1 MKLNDFQEISKR
13 TMPNKDIKKDS
24 ANYAMG
30 LAGEAGEVTDLLK
43 KWVFHGH
50 ALDRMELKKELGDVL
65 HYLSGLCTLHH
76 FTLEEVAT
84 ANIEKLMKRFP
95 NGFSTEAS
103 IKRVD
108 ENEQR

>member
-1 MKLNDFQEISKR
+1 MRLNDYQEISKR
-13 TMPNKDIKKDS
+13 TMPNKDVKKDS

-50 ALDRMELKKELGDVL
+50 ALDRMDLKKELGDVL

-84 ANIEKLMKRFP
+84 ANIEKLMQRYP
-95 NGFSTEAS
+95 NGFDTDKSINRTE
-103 IKRVD
+103 
-108 ENEQR
+108 

>member
-1 MKLNDFQEISKR
+1 MKLNDYQEISKR

-30 LAGEAGEVTDLLK
+30 LAGETGECVDLLK
-43 KWVFHGH
+43 KWIFHKH
-50 ALDRMELKKELGDVL
+50 DLDRMELKKELGDVL

-84 ANIEKLMKRFP
+84 ANIEKLMKRYP
-95 NGFSTEAS
+95 NGFDPNKSINRTE
-103 IKRVD
+103 
-108 ENEQR
+108 

>member
-43 KWVFHGH
+43 KWVFHSH
-50 ALDRMELKKELGDVL
+50 PLDRMELKKELGDVL
-65 HYLSGLCTLHH
+65 HYLAGLCTLHH

-84 ANIEKLMKRFP
+84 ANIEKLMKRYP
-95 NGFSTEAS
+95 KGFDPEKS
-103 IKRVD
+103 INRI
-108 ENEQR
+108 E

>member
-1 MKLNDFQEISKR
+1 MKLNDYQEISKR

-76 FTLEEVAT
+76 FSLEEVAT
-84 ANIEKLMKRFP
+84 ANIEKLMKRYP
-95 NGFSTEAS
+95 NGFDTNKSINRTE
-103 IKRVD
+103 
-108 ENEQR
+108 